1 MTEIYRDTRVVVWLG
16 AGSKS
21 VAVFDILDYVH
32 EKLTIFDKNADKSVI
47 LGLDGTAQEPLWEL
61 LSRPWF
67 RMVWII
73 QEAMVARSAVVY
85 CGKRA
90 HL

>member
-1 MTEIYRDTRVVVWLG
+1 M
-16 AGSKS
+16 KS
-21 VAVFDILDYVH
+21 SQYSIR
-32 EKLTIFDKNADKSVI
+32 SRQRVI

-73 QEAMVARSAVVY
+73 QEAMVARFAVVY

-90 HL
+90 YL